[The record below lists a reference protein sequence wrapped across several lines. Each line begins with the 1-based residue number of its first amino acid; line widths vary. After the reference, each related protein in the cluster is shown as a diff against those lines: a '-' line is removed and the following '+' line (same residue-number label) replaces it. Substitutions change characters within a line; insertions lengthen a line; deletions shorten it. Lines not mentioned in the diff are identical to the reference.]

1 MAFKIKRQGTDDADI
16 DVTSFMNLMIVLVPV
31 LLMSMT
37 FTKVTVME
45 INLPE
50 LSGGSSSPSLS
61 QSQLEIVL
69 RNDGFEVYFPSGTL
83 VKRIPQIDSETGKTL
98 DFNTLSLVL
107 REVKKRVSDKKD
119 VVIMSAGSVEYQT
132 LISTMDTA
140 KSYQTVVAANLVEV
154 ELFPQ
159 ISLGDAQS
167 LGKAQTA
174 NGSTNGSSKG

>member
-50 LSGGSSSPSLS
+50 LSGGAAGNDMS
-61 QSQLEIVL
+61 QSQLEVVVKKSGIS
-69 RNDGFEVYFPSGTL
+69 VYFPAGSL
-83 VKRIPQIDSETGKTL
+83 VKKIPLTEDEQH

-107 REVKKRVSDKKD
+107 REIKNRVSEKRDAVILSSKD
-119 VVIMSAGSVEYQT
+119 LEYQT
-132 LISTMDTA
+132 LINTMDTV
-140 KSYQTVVAANLVEV
+140 KSYQTVVSASLAQV

-159 ISLGDAQS
+159 ISLGDAT
-167 LGKAQTA
+167 K
-174 NGSTNGSSKG
+174 

>member
-1 MAFKIKRQGTDDADI
+1 MGLKIKRQGTDDADI

-50 LSGGSSSPSLS
+50 LTGGSSSSSLS
-61 QSQLEIVL
+61 QSQLEVVL
-69 RNDGFEVYFPSGTL
+69 RPDGHEVYFPSGNL
-83 VKRIPQIDSETGKTL
+83 VKRIPLMVTEQGKTL
-98 DFNTLSLVL
+98 DFQTLSLVL
-107 REVKKRVSDKKD
+107 QEIKKKVSDKKD
-119 VVIMSAGSVEYQT
+119 VVIMSTSDVEYQA

-140 KSYQTVVAANLVEV
+140 KSYQTVVAASLVEV

-159 ISLGDAQS
+159 ISLGDAS
-167 LGKAQTA
+167 KDNSGK
-174 NGSTNGSSKG
+174 KG

>member
-1 MAFKIKRQGTDDADI
+1 MGLKIKRQGTDDADI

-50 LSGGSSSPSLS
+50 LTGGSSSSSLS
-61 QSQLEIVL
+61 QSQLEVVL
-69 RNDGFEVYFPSGTL
+69 RPDGHEVYFPSGNL
-83 VKRIPQIDSETGKTL
+83 IKKIPAFENDQGNKAL
-98 DFNTLSLVL
+98 DFDTLSLVL
-107 REVKKRVSDKKD
+107 QEIKKQVSDKKD
-119 VVIMSAGSVEYQT
+119 VVIMSSSGVEYQA

-140 KSYQTVVAANLVEV
+140 KSYKTVVAASLVEV

-159 ISLGDAQS
+159 ISLGDASQNNRV
-167 LGKAQTA
+167 KR
-174 NGSTNGSSKG
+174 